1 MQTSQYFRLNFGLT
15 VVTMFVSMWISN
27 TAATA
32 MMCPIIQAVLEELEK
47 QGICK
52 MWVTKEKPPEE
63 EALQTKDKNAE
74 EE

>member
-1 MQTSQYFRLNFGLT
+1 
-15 VVTMFVSMWISN
+15 MFVSMWISN

-52 MWVTKEKPPEE
+52 MWVTKEKPAEE